1 MEPKYLSFRR
11 WRWHPLLIIWRS
23 VIGSLGLD
31 IHHSERIDGD
41 RHSQKVVKSFRGHDT
56 RIYTNT
62 WELRHRSSPGGI
74 LHCPLN
80 MHGWIY
86 IYILK
91 YIYLYVYVTM
101 HLVLHLTI
109 CVQETSSESSW
120 TLTSD
125 KPSKVHMLLARFC
138 KLSMSWPAD
147 VSYDRGFWNTT
158 NQLGYASK
166 EGTEEWRVWPVFGQF
181 VLWVHKRELVIIW
194 RLTTINCFFFHIKV
208 WKWTA
213 RLQSV

>member
-1 MEPKYLSFRR
+1 MFFWNLRLWRYENRRVLECKPSEVWIWHWKAPGGFDQLYSECLLSYPRDPITETENGFMEPKYLSFRR

-86 IYILK
+86 IY
-91 YIYLYVYVTM
+91 
-101 HLVLHLTI
+101 
-109 CVQETSSESSW
+109 
-120 TLTSD
+120 
-125 KPSKVHMLLARFC
+125 
-138 KLSMSWPAD
+138 
-147 VSYDRGFWNTT
+147 
-158 NQLGYASK
+158 
-166 EGTEEWRVWPVFGQF
+166 
-181 VLWVHKRELVIIW
+181 
-194 RLTTINCFFFHIKV
+194 
-208 WKWTA
+208 
-213 RLQSV
+213 